1 MRKITLSLLAL
12 LLATVVFGQ
21 KFPFPM
27 NEQSYKYPYGIAAE
41 NPYNEQIQEIFLRWD
56 NAMYRESADGQF
68 GRIRFDTESYTVSE
82 GIGYGMLIYVY
93 MANETNDFCQDKFDK
108 LYAYYKKWS
117 DSYGLMHWKIK
128 GFESIDSYNAATDA
142 DLDVALALCLAAK
155 QWGYSSSYSYADE
168 AEILLD
174 NIYKKEVGTHEVQGN
189 MLTLFNP
196 GDSWSSTANACYF
209 TVASVGVFKQT
220 QEYFS
225 FAMQHD
231 WQTVYD
237 DCHTFLELSQKN
249 GVWANWNNWDGSLV
263 DRSPYDLTSMDCGW
277 DACRVPWRVGW
288 DYLWFGSESSK
299 RMMAKTIDLLIN
311 RKIIGK
317 PEMSSGFSNIDGES
331 YRNLI
336 VTTTSTG
343 SSAFMGAY
351 ACALAT
357 DEAQQSYLDRY
368 YKNLLEKEESPYYS
382 PTLQVLY
389 LLATSG
395 NAANFYALDDCAPQI
410 IINPVLT
417 SAETD
422 GETIVVSCSKMMTES
437 TTDFSGFS
445 LNVNGHVVA
454 DAFES
459 ATISGKTI
467 SLKLKDNV
475 VQANNTVVLSYSG
488 NQLESLQGGKLQPAL
503 AIPVL
508 NHVFEVGG
516 NTNLSDCET
525 ENTLL
530 GGRWYSYSDGSK
542 QSYKVVESGA
552 NGTEHSVYFEFTDIK
567 SYAGTGFNILNGES
581 PLDCSG
587 STGFSFYHKGDAC
600 ILEAKTVT
608 KRNAGY
614 SYQTYDI
621 EAHEEWTKIEL
632 TWEDV
637 ADDFITSGYV
647 TEVTGF
653 QWKEVT
659 GSGTFYIDEVVLIG
673 RTISP
678 SETDRN
684 QLTTTLI
691 SANSLYANATTE
703 KYSQAAIDKFAT
715 EIQSAA
721 SEYLNTQ
728 ATFDELDSTNIALN
742 AAISAFLSSAYGDK
756 KVLDKAIKAAQLESS
771 EAVVGTA
778 KGNYPQT
785 AKDEL
790 DAAIVEAQNAYDTFG
805 LTISEISQAVS
816 TLEKAVRIFKA
827 AVIKTAIETVSVE
840 VSIYPNPCVSEIFV
854 EGNDEISY
862 IELLGIDGIKTK
874 IAVNQSNTI
883 IRMND
888 FPTGTYVLHIVF
900 ADGATK
906 VDCIV
911 KK

>member
-12 LLATVVFGQ
+12 ILATFVFGQ

-27 NEQSYKYPYGIAAE
+27 NEQSYKYPYGIVAE
-41 NPYNEQIQEIFLRWD
+41 NPCNEQIQEIFLRWD
-56 NAMYRESADGQF
+56 KTMYRESADGQF
-68 GRIRFDTESYTVSE
+68 GRIRFDSEAYTVSE

-93 MANETNDFCQDKFDK
+93 MANETNDFCQDRFDK

-117 DSYGLMHWKIK
+117 DSYGLMHWKIN
-128 GFESIDSYNAATDA
+128 GFTSVESYNAATDA

-174 NIYKKEVGTHEVQGN
+174 NIYKKEVGTHEVNGKL
-189 MLTLFNP
+189 LTLFNP

-209 TVASVGVFKQT
+209 TVASVGVYKQT

-225 FAMQHD
+225 FAIQHD

-249 GVWANWNNWDGSLV
+249 GVWANWNNWDGSLI

-299 RMMAKTIDLLIN
+299 RMMAKTIEMLEARELLE
-311 RKIIGK
+311 K
-317 PEMSSGFSNIDGES
+317 PAKSSGFKNLDAES
-331 YRNLI
+331 YADL
-336 VTTTSTG
+336 TTSVGGG

-357 DEAQQSYLDRY
+357 DESQQTYLNGFHE
-368 YKNLLEKEESPYYS
+368 KLLTRDESPYYS

-410 IINPVLT
+410 VINPVLT

-422 GETIVVSCSKMMTES
+422 GETMVVSCSKMMVES

-445 LNVNGHVVA
+445 LNVNGQVVA

-467 SLKLKDNV
+467 SLELKDNV

-488 NQLESLQGGKLQPAL
+488 NQFESLQGGKLQPAL

-552 NGTEHSVYFEFTDIK
+552 NDTEHSIYFEFTDIK

-608 KRNAGY
+608 KKNAGY

-728 ATFDELDSTNIALN
+728 ATFAELDSTNTALN
-742 AAISAFLSSAYGDK
+742 AAISAFQSSSYGDK
-756 KVLDKAIKAAQLESS
+756 KVLDKAIKAAQLVSS
-771 EAVVGTA
+771 EAIIGTA

-790 DAAIVEAQNAYDTFG
+790 DAAIAEAQNAYDTFG
-805 LTISEISQAVS
+805 LTTSEISQAVS
-816 TLEKAVRIFKA
+816 TLEKAVKKFKS
-827 AVIKTAIETVSVE
+827 AVIKTAIESVSVE

-862 IELLGIDGIKTK
+862 VELVGINGMRTK
-874 IAVNQSNTI
+874 IAVNQSNATI
-883 IRMND
+883 PMND
-888 FPTGTYVLHIVF
+888 FPTGIYTLRIVF
-900 ADGATK
+900 VDGK
-906 VDCIV
+906 ISLSQIV

>member
-12 LLATVVFGQ
+12 ILATFVFGQ

-27 NEQSYKYPYGIAAE
+27 NEQSYKYPYGIVAE
-41 NPYNEQIQEIFLRWD
+41 NPCNEQIQEIFLRWD
-56 NAMYRESADGQF
+56 KTMYRESADGQF
-68 GRIRFDTESYTVSE
+68 GRIRFDSEAYTVSE

-93 MANETNDFCQDKFDK
+93 MASETNDFCQDRFDK

-117 DSYGLMHWKIK
+117 DSYGLMHWKIN
-128 GFESIDSYNAATDA
+128 GFTSVESYNAATDA

-174 NIYKKEVGTHEVQGN
+174 NIYKKEVGTHEVNGKL
-189 MLTLFNP
+189 LTLFNP

-209 TVASVGVFKQT
+209 TVASVGVYKQT

-225 FAMQHD
+225 FAIQHD

-249 GVWANWNNWDGSLV
+249 GVWANWNSWDGSLV

-299 RMMAKTIDLLIN
+299 RMMAKTIEMLTARELLE
-311 RKIIGK
+311 KPGK
-317 PEMSSGFSNIDGES
+317 AGGFSNLDGES
-331 YRNLI
+331 YSDL
-336 VTTTSTG
+336 TTTAGSG

-357 DEAQQSYLDRY
+357 DETQQAYLNGFHER
-368 YKNLLEKEESPYYS
+368 LLTRDESPYYS

-395 NAANFYALDDCAPQI
+395 NAANVYALDDCAPQI
-410 IINPVLT
+410 IVNPVLT

-422 GETIVVSCSKMMTES
+422 GEMIVVSCSKMMSES
-437 TTDFSGFS
+437 TIDFSGFS
-445 LNVNGHVVA
+445 LNVNGQVVA
-454 DAFES
+454 DAF
-459 ATISGKTI
+459 TLMMISEKNIYLG
-467 SLKLKDNV
+467 LKENSVL
-475 VQANNTVVLSYSG
+475 ANNAVILSYSG
-488 NQLESLQGGKLQPAL
+488 DQLESTQGGKLQPAL

-552 NGTEHSVYFEFTDIK
+552 NGTEHSIYFEFTDIK

-587 STGFSFYHKGDAC
+587 STGFSFYHKGDDC

-608 KRNAGY
+608 KKNAGY

-621 EAHEEWTKIEL
+621 EPHEEWTKIEL

-728 ATFDELDSTNIALN
+728 ATFAELDSTNTALN
-742 AAISAFLSSAYGDK
+742 AAISAFQSSSYGDK
-756 KVLDKAIKAAQLESS
+756 KVLDKAIKAAQLVSS
-771 EAVVGTA
+771 EAIIGTA

-790 DAAIVEAQNAYDTFG
+790 DAAIAEAQNAYDTFG
-805 LTISEISQAVS
+805 LTTSEISQAVS
-816 TLEKAVRIFKA
+816 VLEKAVKKFKA
-827 AVIKTAIETVSVE
+827 GVIKTAIESVSVE

-862 IELLGIDGIKTK
+862 IELVGINGMRTK
-874 IAVNQSNTI
+874 IAVNQSNATI
-883 IRMND
+883 PMND
-888 FPTGTYVLHIVF
+888 FPTGIYTLRIVF
-900 ADGATK
+900 VDGK
-906 VDCIV
+906 ISLSQIV

>member
-1 MRKITLSLLAL
+1 
-12 LLATVVFGQ
+12 
-21 KFPFPM
+21 
-27 NEQSYKYPYGIAAE
+27 
-41 NPYNEQIQEIFLRWD
+41 
-56 NAMYRESADGQF
+56 
-68 GRIRFDTESYTVSE
+68 
-82 GIGYGMLIYVY
+82 
-93 MANETNDFCQDKFDK
+93 
-108 LYAYYKKWS
+108 
-117 DSYGLMHWKIK
+117 
-128 GFESIDSYNAATDA
+128 
-142 DLDVALALCLAAK
+142 
-155 QWGYSSSYSYADE
+155 
-168 AEILLD
+168 
-174 NIYKKEVGTHEVQGN
+174 
-189 MLTLFNP
+189 
-196 GDSWSSTANACYF
+196 
-209 TVASVGVFKQT
+209 
-220 QEYFS
+220 
-225 FAMQHD
+225 
-231 WQTVYD
+231 
-237 DCHTFLELSQKN
+237 ELSQKN
-249 GVWANWNNWDGSLV
+249 GVWANWNSWDGSLV

-299 RMMAKTIDLLIN
+299 RMMAKTIEMLTARELLE
-311 RKIIGK
+311 KPGK
-317 PEMSSGFSNIDGES
+317 AGGFSNLDGES
-331 YRNLI
+331 YSDL
-336 VTTTSTG
+336 TMGAGGG
-343 SSAFMGAY
+343 SSACMGAY

-357 DEAQQSYLDRY
+357 DESQQTYLNGFHE
-368 YKNLLEKEESPYYS
+368 KLLTRDESPYYS

-410 IINPVLT
+410 VINPVLT

-422 GETIVVSCSKMMTES
+422 GETIIVSCSKMMTES

-445 LNVNGHVVA
+445 LNVNGQVVA
-454 DAFES
+454 DAF
-459 ATISGKTI
+459 TLMMISEKNIYLG
-467 SLKLKDNV
+467 LKENSVL
-475 VQANNTVVLSYSG
+475 ANNAVILSYSG
-488 NQLESLQGGKLQPAL
+488 DQLESTQGGKLQPAL

-552 NGTEHSVYFEFTDIK
+552 NGTEHSIYFEFTDIK

-632 TWEDV
+632 TWEDM

-647 TEVTGF
+647 TEVTGL
-653 QWKEVT
+653 QWREMT
-659 GSGTFYIDEVVLIG
+659 GSGSFYIDEIVLIG

-691 SANSLYANATTE
+691 SANSLYANATTD
-703 KYSQAAIDKFAT
+703 KYSQASIDKFAT

-721 SEYLNTQ
+721 NEYLNSL
-728 ATFDELDSTNIALN
+728 ATFDELDSTNTALN
-742 AAISAFLSSAYGDK
+742 AAISAFQSSAYGDK
-756 KVLDKAIKAAQLESS
+756 KVLDKAIKAAQLVSS
-771 EAVVGTA
+771 EAIIGTA

-790 DAAIVEAQNAYDTFG
+790 DAAIAEAQNAYDTFG
-805 LTISEISQAVS
+805 LTTSEISQAVS
-816 TLEKAVRIFKA
+816 TLEKAVKKFKA
-827 AVIKTAIETVSVE
+827 AVIKTAIETVSTFVN
-840 VSIYPNPCVSEIFV
+840 VYPNPCMETLNIETNKEIAFV
-854 EGNDEISY
+854 QIMNIGTSKTVFEVFQTTSITVASLEDGMY
-862 IELLGIDGIKTK
+862 IM
-874 IAVNQSNTI
+874 Q
-883 IRMND
+883 
-888 FPTGTYVLHIVF
+888 IVF
-900 ADGATK
+900 TDGS
-906 VDCIV
+906 V
-911 KK
+911 KSTQFIKK

>member
-12 LLATVVFGQ
+12 ILATFVFGQ

-27 NEQSYKYPYGIAAE
+27 NEQSYKYPYGIVAE
-41 NPYNEQIQEIFLRWD
+41 NPCNEQIQEIFLRWD
-56 NAMYRESADGQF
+56 KTMYRESADGQF
-68 GRIRFDTESYTVSE
+68 GRIRFDSEAYTVSE

-93 MANETNDFCQDKFDK
+93 MANETNDFCQDRFDK

-117 DSYGLMHWKIK
+117 DSYGLMHWKIN
-128 GFESIDSYNAATDA
+128 GFTSVESYNAATDA

-174 NIYKKEVGTHEVQGN
+174 NIYKKEVGTHEVNGKL
-189 MLTLFNP
+189 LTLFNP

-209 TVASVGVFKQT
+209 TVASVGVYKQT

-225 FAMQHD
+225 FAIQHD

-249 GVWANWNNWDGSLV
+249 GVWANWNNWDGSLI

-299 RMMAKTIDLLIN
+299 RMMAKTIEMLTARELLE
-311 RKIIGK
+311 KPGK
-317 PEMSSGFSNIDGES
+317 AGGFSNLDGES
-331 YRNLI
+331 YSDL
-336 VTTTSTG
+336 TTTAGSG

-357 DEAQQSYLDRY
+357 DETQQAYLNGFHER
-368 YKNLLEKEESPYYS
+368 LLTRDESPYYS

-410 IINPVLT
+410 IVNPVLT

-422 GETIVVSCSKMMTES
+422 GEMIVVSCSKMMSES
-437 TTDFSGFS
+437 TIDFSGFS
-445 LNVNGHVVA
+445 LNVNGQVVA
-454 DAFES
+454 DAF
-459 ATISGKTI
+459 TLMMISEKNIYLG
-467 SLKLKDNV
+467 LKENSVL
-475 VQANNTVVLSYSG
+475 ANNAVILSYSG
-488 NQLESLQGGKLQPAL
+488 DQLESTQGGKLQPAL

-552 NGTEHSVYFEFTDIK
+552 NGTEHSIYFEFTDIK

-728 ATFDELDSTNIALN
+728 ATFAELDSTNTALN
-742 AAISAFLSSAYGDK
+742 AAISAFQSSSYGDK
-756 KVLDKAIKAAQLESS
+756 KVLDKAIKAAQLVSS
-771 EAVVGTA
+771 EAIIGTA

-790 DAAIVEAQNAYDTFG
+790 DAAIAEAQNAYDTFG
-805 LTISEISQAVS
+805 LTTSEISQAVS
-816 TLEKAVRIFKA
+816 TLEKAVKKFKA
-827 AVIKTAIETVSVE
+827 AVIKTAIESVSVE
-840 VSIYPNPCVSEIFV
+840 VSIYPSPCVSEIFV

-862 IELLGIDGIKTK
+862 IELVGINGMRTK
-874 IAVNQSNTI
+874 IAVNQSNATI
-883 IRMND
+883 PMND
-888 FPTGTYVLHIVF
+888 FPTGIYTLRIVF
-900 ADGATK
+900 VDGK
-906 VDCIV
+906 ISLSQIV

>member
-1 MRKITLSLLAL
+1 MRKINLSLLAL
-12 LLATVVFGQ
+12 ILATFVFGQ

-41 NPYNEQIQEIFLRWD
+41 NPYNDQVQEIFLRWD
-56 NAMYRESADGQF
+56 KAMYRESADGQF
-68 GRIRFDTESYTVSE
+68 GRIRFDSEAYTVSE

-93 MANETNDFCQDKFDK
+93 MANATNDFCQDRFDK

-117 DSYGLMHWKIK
+117 DSYGLMHWKIN

-174 NIYKKEVGTHEVQGN
+174 NIYKKEVGTHDVKGN
-189 MLTLFNP
+189 LLTLFNP

-225 FAMQHD
+225 FAIQHD

-288 DYLWFGSESSK
+288 DYLWFGTESSK
-299 RMMAKTIDLLIN
+299 NMMAKTIEMLEAREILE
-311 RKIIGK
+311 K
-317 PEMSSGFSNIDGES
+317 PAKSSGFKNLDAES
-331 YRNLI
+331 YADL
-336 VTTTSTG
+336 TTSIGGG

-357 DEAQQSYLDRY
+357 DESQQEYLNGFHE
-368 YKNLLEKEESPYYS
+368 KLLTREENPYYS

-410 IINPVLT
+410 VVNPVLT

-422 GETIVVSCSKMMTES
+422 GEMIVVSCSKMMSES
-437 TTDFSGFS
+437 TIDFSGFS
-445 LNVNGHVVA
+445 LNVNGQAVA
-454 DAFES
+454 DPFTLMMVSEKN
-459 ATISGKTI
+459 IYLG
-467 SLKLKDNV
+467 LKENTVL
-475 VQANNTVVLSYSG
+475 ANNAVILSYSG
-488 NQLESLQGGKLQPAL
+488 DQLESTQGGKLQPAL

-552 NGTEHSVYFEFTDIK
+552 DDTEHSIYFEFTDVK

-632 TWEDV
+632 TWEDM

-647 TEVTGF
+647 TEVTGL
-653 QWKEVT
+653 QWREMT
-659 GSGTFYIDEVVLIG
+659 GSGSFYIDEIVLIG

-721 SEYLNTQ
+721 NEYLKTQ
-728 ATFDELDSTNIALN
+728 ATFDELDSTNTALN
-742 AAISAFLSSAYGDK
+742 AAISAFQSSAYGDK
-756 KVLDKAIKAAQLESS
+756 KVLDKAIKAAQLVAS
-771 EAVVGTA
+771 EAVIGTA
-778 KGNYPQT
+778 KGDYPQA

-790 DAAIVEAQNAYDTFG
+790 DAAIEEAQNAYDTFG
-805 LTISEISQAVS
+805 LTASEISQAVS
-816 TLEKAVRIFKA
+816 VLEKAVKTFKA
-827 AVIKTAIETVSVE
+827 AVIKTAIETVSAE
-840 VSIYPNPCVSEIFV
+840 VSVYPNPCVSEIFV
-854 EGNDEISY
+854 KGNDEISY
-862 IELLGIDGIKTK
+862 IELVDVNGAKTK
-874 IAVNQSNTI
+874 IAVNQPNTTI
-883 IRMND
+883 LMSG
-888 FPTGTYVLHIVF
+888 FPTGMYTLRIVLV
-900 ADGATK
+900 DGNIKTTQF
-906 VDCIV
+906 I

>member
-1 MRKITLSLLAL
+1 MKKISFSLLAL
-12 LLATVVFGQ
+12 ILTTFVFGQ

-41 NPYNEQIQEIFLRWD
+41 NPNNELIQEIFLRWD
-56 NAMYRESADGQF
+56 KAMYRESADGQF
-68 GRIRFDTESYTVSE
+68 GRIRFDSEAYTVSE

-93 MANETNDFCQDKFDK
+93 MASETNDFCQDRFDK

-117 DSYGLMHWKIK
+117 DSYGLMHWKIN

-168 AEILLD
+168 AEMLLD
-174 NIYKKEVGTHEVQGN
+174 NIYKKEVGTHEVKGN
-189 MLTLFNP
+189 LLTLFNP

-209 TVASVGVFKQT
+209 TVASVGVFKRT

-225 FAMQHD
+225 FAIQHD

-237 DCHTFLELSQKN
+237 DCHTFLALSQKN

-288 DYLWFGSESSK
+288 DYLWFGTESSK
-299 RMMAKTIDLLIN
+299 NMMAKTIEMLAARDILA
-311 RKIIGK
+311 KPGK
-317 PEMSSGFSNIDGES
+317 SSGFKNLDAES
-331 YRNLI
+331 YADL
-336 VTTTSTG
+336 TTSVGGG

-357 DEAQQSYLDRY
+357 DESQQEYLNGFHE
-368 YKNLLEKEESPYYS
+368 NLLYIEENPYYS

-389 LLATSG
+389 LLVTSG

-410 IINPVLT
+410 VVNPVLT

-422 GETIVVSCSKMMTES
+422 GEMIVVSCSKIMSES

-445 LNVNGHVVA
+445 LNVNGQAVA
-454 DAFES
+454 DAF
-459 ATISGKTI
+459 TLMMISEKTI
-467 SLKLKDNV
+467 YLGLKENSVL
-475 VQANNTVVLSYSG
+475 ANNAVILSYSG
-488 NQLESLQGGKLQPAL
+488 DQLESTQGGKLQPAL

-516 NTNLSDCET
+516 NTNLTDCET

-552 NGTEHSVYFEFTDIK
+552 NETEHSIYFEFEDVK
-567 SYAGTGFNILNGES
+567 NYAGTGFNILNGES
-581 PLDCSG
+581 PMDCSG

-621 EAHEEWTKIEL
+621 EAHEDWTKIEL

-647 TEVTGF
+647 TEVTGL
-653 QWKEVT
+653 QWREMT
-659 GSGTFYIDEVVLIG
+659 ESGSFYIDEVVLIG

-691 SANSLYANATTE
+691 SANSLYANATTD
-703 KYSQAAIDKFAT
+703 KYSQVAIDKFAT

-721 SEYLNTQ
+721 NKYLNTL
-728 ATFDELDSTNIALN
+728 ATFDELDSTNTALN
-742 AAISAFLSSAYGDK
+742 AAISAFQSSAYGDK
-756 KVLDKAIKAAQLESS
+756 KVLDKAIKAAQLVSS
-771 EAVVGTA
+771 EAVIGTA
-778 KGNYPQT
+778 KGNYPQA

-790 DAAIVEAQNAYDTFG
+790 DAAIEEAQNAYDTFG
-805 LTISEISQAVS
+805 LTASKISQAVS
-816 TLEKAVRIFKA
+816 VLEKAVKKFKS
-827 AVIKTAIETVSVE
+827 AVIKTAIENVSVE
-840 VSIYPNPCVSEIFV
+840 VSIYPNPCVETLNIEANKEIAFIQIFNMI
-854 EGNDEISY
+854 GFKTIFEIYNEILQISVASLDDGMY
-862 IELLGIDGIKTK
+862 IMQIFFTDGSVRETQFIKK
-874 IAVNQSNTI
+874 
-883 IRMND
+883 
-888 FPTGTYVLHIVF
+888 
-900 ADGATK
+900 
-906 VDCIV
+906 
-911 KK
+911 